1 MPIKSTPIPD
11 FIFVSGNVVIKHGFG
26 GEGREA
32 AYSLAM
38 LGGTEALDVKLH
50 TLR

>member
-1 MPIKSTPIPD
+1 MR
-11 FIFVSGNVVIKHGFG
+11 
-26 GEGREA
+26 EGRGRGGGGAGRGGA